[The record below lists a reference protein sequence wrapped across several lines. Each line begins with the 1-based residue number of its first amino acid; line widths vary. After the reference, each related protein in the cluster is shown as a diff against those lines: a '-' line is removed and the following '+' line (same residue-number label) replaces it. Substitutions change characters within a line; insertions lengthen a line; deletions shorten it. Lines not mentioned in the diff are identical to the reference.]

1 MNQQIALGR
10 IPTKERSR
18 GPDET
23 PPFGVKHWIK
33 TEVVALLHEGDFS
46 VGEIALL
53 LGEDLKR
60 VRNHI
65 KELYESGNIEVG
77 GFKQVGN
84 HKVAVY
90 RAVTLAEISDE
101 EAKTMTVEER
111 HDVSGC
117 ITQGILAET
126 VSAHRNG
133 KLDEDPV
140 CLLWGAQVLDEQG
153 ELERH
158 QLLLDTWE
166 KASKISVRTAHRLA
180 KSGEIGRTNVI
191 GLLGFERGRPGRP
204 KDGYMR

>member
-1 MNQQIALGR
+1 MAKPLVVGR
-10 IPTKERSR
+10 IPSKERSR
-18 GPDET
+18 DPDEAAR
-23 PPFGVKHWIK
+23 FGVKHWIK
-33 TEVVALLHEGDFS
+33 VEVVALLHEGDFS

-53 LGEDLKR
+53 IGEDLPR
-60 VRNHI
+60 VRNHVQ
-65 KELYESGNIEVG
+65 ELYEAGNIEVA

-90 RAVTLAEISDE
+90 RAIALAEISDE

-140 CLLWGAQVLDEQG
+140 CLLWGAQALDHQG

-166 KASKISVRTAHRLA
+166 KAKRISVRNAHRLA
-180 KSGEIGRTNVI
+180 KSGEVGRTNVI

-204 KDGYMR
+204 KEGYLR

>member
-1 MNQQIALGR
+1 MTQPLVVGR
-10 IPTKERSR
+10 IPSIKRSR
-18 GPDET
+18 GPDEA

-33 TEVVALLHEGDFS
+33 VEAVALLHEGDFS
-46 VGEIALL
+46 VGEIALS
-53 LGEDLKR
+53 LGEDLNR

-65 KELYESGNIEVG
+65 KELYEAGNIEVA

-90 RAVTLAEISDE
+90 RAVVLAEISDE

-140 CLLWGAQVLDEQG
+140 CLLWGAQALDHQG

-166 KASKISVRTAHRLA
+166 KANKISVRTAHRLA

-191 GLLGFERGRPGRP
+191 GLLGFERGRPERP

>member
-1 MNQQIALGR
+1 MTQSLVVGR
-10 IPTKERSR
+10 ISSTERSR
-18 GPDET
+18 GPNEAL
-23 PPFGVKHWIK
+23 PFGVKHWIK
-33 TEVVALLHEGDFS
+33 VETVALLHEGDFS
-46 VGEIALL
+46 VAEIALT
-53 LGEDLKR
+53 LGEDVNR

-65 KELYESGNIEVG
+65 IELYEAGNIEVA

-90 RAVTLAEISDE
+90 RAVVLAEISDE

-117 ITQGILAET
+117 ISQGILAET
-126 VSAHRNG
+126 VSAHRND

-140 CLLWGAQVLDEQG
+140 CLLWGAQVLDPQG

-166 KASKISVRTAHRLA
+166 RAKVISERNAHRLA
-180 KSGEIGRTNVI
+180 KSGKVGRTNVI

-204 KDGYMR
+204 KEGYMR

>member
-1 MNQQIALGR
+1 LTQPLVVGR
-10 IPTKERSR
+10 IPSKERSR
-18 GPDET
+18 GPDEAVR
-23 PPFGVKHWIK
+23 FGVKHWIK
-33 TEVVALLHEGDFS
+33 VEVVALLHEGDFS

-53 LGEDLKR
+53 IGEDLKR
-60 VRNHI
+60 VRNHVQ
-65 KELYESGNIEVG
+65 ELYEAGNIEVA

-90 RAVTLAEISDE
+90 RAVALAEISDE

-140 CLLWGAQVLDEQG
+140 CLLWGAQALDHQG

-166 KASKISVRTAHRLA
+166 KAKKISVQTAHRLA